1 MARLF
6 GKDYHEMSNTW
17 TFTSKVLPLDKDE
30 VEYQV
35 VENENNLFNI
45 KFRLIGEKAKMFPGW
60 LTVVYD
66 PKEER
71 ILEKK
76 YAHPEIS
83 KSYDFGYTII
93 QYGYDYLSTDLLTD
107 NKYLVYTNKLVAYN
121 QYWQSVL
128 LNSKIFI
135 EGLYF
140 TDSDKIRFYFIGY
153 DDIDLRLLSFKAMG
167 KEIKEDEIVNQTLLD
182 EQFAAFS
189 DPEIQLFKF
198 LGLNRCS
205 YSKKRSYFTI
215 YTKDV
220 VHTFPYLKELS
231 HKLLIKETGEPLH
244 FPNEKYPITLRIDKH
259 TEDKY
264 LIKIASGHYISHFYI
279 KNLTY
284 VLVENKVYPIQLPF
298 KPAITHNILTNGHIC
313 SENDVVYL
321 ASVVAKQT
329 GLANCYLDFSEE
341 VVIPEHYNS
350 PPQFQADIEK
360 DGDNIILK
368 CMLIYGEHATLP
380 IIPLYFNSELIGYQE
395 KDEPRKWFYVP
406 YNVKREIIE
415 FVEKLPLSDKDTGD
429 GNSVYVYQRQDK
441 IELLKLLVYEKFR
454 SEWNLNLDNG
464 LKEEFISKI
473 NLKPIV
479 TVVKTDKIDW
489 FEYKVEYKI
498 HNVTLSHQE
507 IRSFFG
513 KNEKYLRLP
522 DNRLVHFEDNK
533 AFSQLD
539 NFLKTI
545 EKSGGAK
552 NRLQNYNLT
561 YLFALSKINTN
572 LQVAGDDYLNV
583 MFNDLLRRRAED
595 ITSVPLSLTN
605 VMRSYQKL
613 GYYWLKMLQRHH
625 LGGILADDMG
635 LGKTLQA
642 LALLSDFYQENK
654 ETHKMSLVV
663 CPKTL
668 LFNWGAE
675 IDKFHPNL
683 TYTIYEGNKSSRS
696 DILEECT
703 SDIVI
708 VSYSLVQTDIDI
720 FKEYSF
726 AYIILDEAQHIKNP
740 ATLKSKG
747 VKRLE
752 AEHRVAL
759 TGTPMENN
767 AVELWSI
774 FDFLMPGYLQS
785 LRTFKK
791 TYDDDDLT
799 SKEEQVRRKELLAQV
814 ISPFILRRRKSEVL
828 LELPDKQTQLIYNK
842 MTAQQERLY
851 LKVLNTVKE
860 SLMPA
865 EETDKP
871 INYINVLTILM
882 RLRQICNHPGM
893 IDSTLMDK
901 INYSAKLESLV
912 SLIQDAVENRRKL
925 LVFSQFT
932 SMLKIVSES
941 LDKIG
946 ITYEYMDG
954 KTVDRKER
962 IERFTTDEQI
972 RVFLLTLKVG
982 GLGLNLTAADTVI
995 LVDPW
1000 WNPMS
1005 EDQSIDRVYRI
1016 GQTKKVL
1023 VYKLVT
1029 KGTIEEKIL
1038 QLQDKKRTYFENIVE
1053 NSQSFINKLTIN
1065 DLKELFEYEPQL
1077 I

>member
-1 MARLF
+1 
-6 GKDYHEMSNTW
+6 
-17 TFTSKVLPLDKDE
+17 
-30 VEYQV
+30 
-35 VENENNLFNI
+35 
-45 KFRLIGEKAKMFPGW
+45 
-60 LTVVYD
+60 
-66 PKEER
+66 
-71 ILEKK
+71 
-76 YAHPEIS
+76 
-83 KSYDFGYTII
+83 
-93 QYGYDYLSTDLLTD
+93 
-107 NKYLVYTNKLVAYN
+107 
-121 QYWQSVL
+121 
-128 LNSKIFI
+128 
-135 EGLYF
+135 
-140 TDSDKIRFYFIGY
+140 
-153 DDIDLRLLSFKAMG
+153 
-167 KEIKEDEIVNQTLLD
+167 
-182 EQFAAFS
+182 
-189 DPEIQLFKF
+189 
-198 LGLNRCS
+198 
-205 YSKKRSYFTI
+205 
-215 YTKDV
+215 
-220 VHTFPYLKELS
+220 
-231 HKLLIKETGEPLH
+231 
-244 FPNEKYPITLRIDKH
+244 
-259 TEDKY
+259 
-264 LIKIASGHYISHFYI
+264 
-279 KNLTY
+279 
-284 VLVENKVYPIQLPF
+284 
-298 KPAITHNILTNGHIC
+298 
-313 SENDVVYL
+313 
-321 ASVVAKQT
+321 
-329 GLANCYLDFSEE
+329 
-341 VVIPEHYNS
+341 
-350 PPQFQADIEK
+350 
-360 DGDNIILK
+360 
-368 CMLIYGEHATLP
+368 
-380 IIPLYFNSELIGYQE
+380 
-395 KDEPRKWFYVP
+395 
-406 YNVKREIIE
+406 
-415 FVEKLPLSDKDTGD
+415 KLPLSDKDTGD